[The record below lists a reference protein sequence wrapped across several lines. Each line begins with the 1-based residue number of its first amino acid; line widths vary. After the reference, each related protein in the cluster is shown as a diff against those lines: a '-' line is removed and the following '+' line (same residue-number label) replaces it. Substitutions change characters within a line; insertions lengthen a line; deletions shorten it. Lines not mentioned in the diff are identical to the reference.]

1 MTYSNRKVG
10 GIRFIRIWKLQFMFC
25 VVRRPAPQVRSV
37 VE

>member
-25 VVRRPAPQVRSV
+25 LVRKCA
-37 VE
+37 